1 MSVPAT
7 ASKRSLD
14 ILIGYLQLPLVQIA
28 KQWSVAVV
36 TRRLGFGIV
45 EQVNVSELVP
55 NIAILYFQ
63 SLSVSVVKPWRVAAL
78 TVW

>member
-14 ILIGYLQLPLVQIA
+14 ILIGFFQLPLVQIA
-28 KQWSVAVV
+28 KQWSVAVM
-36 TRRLGFGIV
+36 TTRLGFGIV

-55 NIAILYFQ
+55 NIAIGYFQ
-63 SLSVSVVKPWRVAAL
+63 SLSVPVVKLWRVAAL
-78 TVW
+78 TIR